1 MSAKPSPVS
10 AIITEAL
17 KTSAMPLTRV
27 ELRRRVHGLTNE
39 QIRKGLS
46 NMIGSKKI
54 VSTMSDQ
61 GVVEYSLKVEEP
73 EKPKVKKAAVLS
85 EEKQKRILEGVEPPP
100 PNTSELDLQAMYM
113 KGYNDG
119 VFHAN
124 RDGYNAGRK
133 SVLKSLTK
141 LLGIDAEIL
150 L

>member
-1 MSAKPSPVS
+1 MSAKSSPVS

-73 EKPKVKKAAVLS
+73 EKPKVKKAAVL
-85 EEKQKRILEGVEPPP
+85 
-100 PNTSELDLQAMYM
+100 
-113 KGYNDG
+113 
-119 VFHAN
+119 
-124 RDGYNAGRK
+124 
-133 SVLKSLTK
+133 
-141 LLGIDAEIL
+141 
-150 L
+150 